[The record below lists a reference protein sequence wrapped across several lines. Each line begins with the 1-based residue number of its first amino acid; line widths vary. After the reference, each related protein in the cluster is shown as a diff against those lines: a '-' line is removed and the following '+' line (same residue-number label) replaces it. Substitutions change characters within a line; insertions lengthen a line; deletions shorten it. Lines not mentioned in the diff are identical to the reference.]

1 MTNKERQAKLDKKKW
16 LESEKECCD
25 KTGEMP
31 YCFYCLYQTPYLM
44 CQATQE
50 ERENG
55 CLCAKAYN
63 KWVKR

>member
-1 MTNKERQAKLDKKKW
+1 MTNKERQAILDKKKW
-16 LESEKECCD
+16 LASEKECCD

-31 YCFYCLYQTPYLM
+31 YCFHCLYQSKYLM

-50 ERENG
+50 ERENL

-63 KWVKR
+63 AKRKK